1 MFAIFLLAALAEPAP
16 DIEVSPRIRTLV
28 LKPDGGP
35 DDDTLMR
42 AVEGLVA
49 VGVGHVAA
57 LDVLS
62 SKDVAQMLELEATRS
77 QMGCTANESCLA
89 EIAGAIGA
97 ELVVF
102 GDISHLGT
110 LSVITLS
117 LFDAAAG
124 RSLGRVS
131 VSVADT
137 AQLVTVLP
145 PALVELF
152 AHAGTDRGFD
162 PAPMNPAPSAMPMAE
177 AAPAVLP
184 WVVARIGGVVAVA
197 GVLGVAFGGSQWL
210 AFSAAA
216 DEASTVTTQ
225 EEFLAASQLMDKAE
239 QDYQS
244 GGQLAVGLGAGAIIV
259 GALVAAGG
267 AAAAMWAGDAP

>member
-77 QMGCTANESCLA
+77 QMGCTAN
-89 EIAGAIGA
+89 GA

-184 WVVARIGGVVAVA
+184 WVVASIGGVVAVA